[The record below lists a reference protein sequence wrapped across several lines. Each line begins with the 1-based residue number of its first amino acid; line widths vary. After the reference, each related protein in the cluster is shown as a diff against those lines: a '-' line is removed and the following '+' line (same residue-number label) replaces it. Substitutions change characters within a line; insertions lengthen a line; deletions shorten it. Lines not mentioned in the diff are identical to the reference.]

1 MGAIFA
7 SLRQFG
13 KHSRLEGEIAMYAWR
28 ARIGL
33 IKPTHRGKSFHFWYD
48 RAPNGVEIVPTFV
61 GFRRSDR
68 QTFENAFERIDH
80 IADDLKAVGCK
91 IISVSGTPPVLLKGL
106 DFEREWRDRLSQ
118 KLGLPVISQMEP
130 HALALLALGVKRVAI
145 ATYYGDELNN
155 AIVRYFSHFDI
166 EGIVMGGLSVL
177 GQGDALYTTS
187 LMALDEVSHMQV
199 YQYCKAGFQR
209 ITPRVDAIY
218 INGGGWDAPPAINVL
233 ERDLGAK
240 VIFALAAEMWAT
252 YRQLAI
258 DPEVEDCGALLRDNP
273 AVPAVAN

>member
-1 MGAIFA
+1 MT
-7 SLRQFG
+7 
-13 KHSRLEGEIAMYAWR
+13 MYAWR

-48 RAPNGVEIVPTFV
+48 RAPDGVEIVPTFV

-68 QTFENAFERIDH
+68 QTFENAFERIEQ
-80 IADDLKAVGCK
+80 IADDLKAVGCN
-91 IISVSGTPPVLLKGL
+91 IISLSGTPPILLKGL

-145 ATYYGDELNN
+145 ATYYGDELND
-155 AIVRYFSHFDI
+155 AIVRYFARFDI
-166 EGIVMGGLSVL
+166 EGVVMGGLSVPDK
-177 GQGDALYTTS
+177 QEALYRTS

-199 YQYCKAGFQR
+199 YQYCKAGFQA
-209 ITPRVDAIY
+209 IKPRADAIY

-233 ERDLGAK
+233 ERDLGTK
-240 VIFALAAEMWAT
+240 VVFALAAEMWAA
-252 YRQLAI
+252 YQRLSI
-258 DPEVEDCGALLRDNP
+258 DPVVDDCGLLLRDNP
-273 AVPAVAN
+273 APPGTI